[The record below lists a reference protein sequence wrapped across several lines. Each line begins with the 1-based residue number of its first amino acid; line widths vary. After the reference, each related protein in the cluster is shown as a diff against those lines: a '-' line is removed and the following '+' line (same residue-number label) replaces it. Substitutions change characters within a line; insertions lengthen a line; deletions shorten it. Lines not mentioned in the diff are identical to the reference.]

1 MKADIELR
9 SALPADIPAI
19 LDIEHHS
26 FVHVGERFGQ
36 PRLEYLVASP
46 RVLVTVAQN
55 ESAILAWSAAFT
67 WTRTKTPWGRI
78 YALAVHPQSRGQRLG
93 PRLMDHMIHQLKS
106 RGAATLFLEVRPD
119 NHPAITLY
127 KKYGFTTCRELTHY
141 YGHNLPAIRMS
152 RPA

>member
-9 SALPADIPAI
+9 SAVPADIPAI

-26 FVHVGERFGQ
+26 FVHAGERFGQ
-36 PRLEYLVASP
+36 PRLEYLVSTP
-46 RVLVTVAQN
+46 RVLVSVAQTD
-55 ESAILAWSAAFT
+55 STIHAWCAAFA
-67 WTRTKTPWGRI
+67 WTRTQTPWGRI
-78 YALAVHPQSRGQRLG
+78 YALAVHPNSRGRRLG
-93 PRLMDHMIHQLKS
+93 PRLMDHMIAELKS

-119 NHPAITLY
+119 NHPAIALY
-127 KKYGFTTCRELTHY
+127 TKLGFTTCRELPNY